1 MTPSDGPV
9 PRISVIL
16 PTRDRLGS
24 LRRTLDSLRAQDYP
38 AAQFEILV
46 TDDGSLDGTPEFLA
60 RQSGAGVLRTV
71 RTGGRGPAAA
81 RNAALDLARG
91 ELLAFTDDDCVVPPD
106 WLGRLDALLSAG
118 GADAVGGSAENG
130 MRSLLS
136 EVYQE
141 MAAFF
146 YETHNRQPGQAR
158 FLTTNN
164 FACRREALARAG
176 RFDERFRLGGSDR
189 EMAHRLVEEG
199 LRVEY
204 RPELVVRHFH
214 HFDARTF
221 LRHLYRQGRGS
232 YLYHRVIGP
241 ERRERP
247 AGLAAGGYLAML
259 RRVAGGHGLVGGGW
273 RVGLAVLGQGAV
285 AAGYLAAALRLQK
298 P

>member
-1 MTPSDGPV
+1 MNSPHRPL
-9 PRISVIL
+9 PRFSVIL
-16 PTRDRLGS
+16 PTRDRLDS

-38 AAQFEILV
+38 GERVEIV
-46 TDDGSLDGTPEFLA
+46 VADDGSLDDTPAFLA
-60 RQSGAGVLRTV
+60 QQAAAGLLRAV

-81 RNAALDLARG
+81 RNAALAVARG

-106 WLGRLDALLSAG
+106 WLGRLDALLAAG
-118 GADAVGGSAENG
+118 GAEAVGGGADNG

-146 YETHNRQPGQAR
+146 YETHNREPGRAR

-164 FACRREALARAG
+164 FGCRREALTRAG

-189 EMAHRLVEEG
+189 EMAHRMVEEG

-204 RPELVVRHFH
+204 RPELVVRHYH
-214 HFDARTF
+214 RFDLRTF

-247 AGLAAGGYLAML
+247 PGLAAGGYLALL
-259 RRVAGGHGLVGGGW
+259 RRVAGGHGPLGGAW

-285 AAGYLAAALRLQK
+285 AAGYLAAALGLQR